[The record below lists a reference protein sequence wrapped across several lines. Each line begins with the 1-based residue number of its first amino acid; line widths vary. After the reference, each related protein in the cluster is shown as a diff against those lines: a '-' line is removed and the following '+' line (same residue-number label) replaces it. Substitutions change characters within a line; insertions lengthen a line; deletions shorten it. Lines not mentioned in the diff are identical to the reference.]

1 MKLIL
6 RSNFNSILKKT
17 LKVILLLT
25 LLVSLTEFILRVIGF
40 GEPVLYQNNGNY
52 ILKPNQKVKRFKGS
66 KVIINKF
73 GMRTNYKWSDNKN
86 LNKILFFGDSVTF
99 GGSYVDNLN
108 LFSEKFCKI
117 KKNSICGNY
126 GTNGYKL
133 ENINLR
139 IDKVTG
145 RLDFDHLIIVSSS
158 SLTTGKSIFFDFPF
172 YENFNYKIFKSTTE
186 IFNHILFKYK
196 IINNYHERK
205 NYKIQKINN
214 ESSINNTK
222 IILKKLSQKGIRIDL
237 FILPTLE
244 NLNEKKKSKHFLEDI
259 TLDNINIINL
269 YEEIY
274 KQDYESLYFNNA
286 HLNEKGHDYLSK
298 LLYKLLK

>member
-6 RSNFNSILKKT
+6 RSNLNSILKKT

-52 ILKPNQKVKRFKGS
+52 ILKPDQKVKRFKGS

-86 LNKILFFGDSVTF
+86 VNKILFFGDSVTF

-139 IDKVTG
+139 IDKVTS

-158 SLTTGKSIFFDFPF
+158 SLTAGKSIFFDFPF
-172 YENFNYKIFKSTTE
+172 YENFNYKIFKAITE
-186 IFNHILFKYK
+186 IFNHFLFKYK
-196 IINNYHERK
+196 IINNYHEKK

-222 IILKKLSQKGIRIDL
+222 IILKKLNQKGIRIDL

-244 NLNEKKKSKHFLEDI
+244 NLNEKKKSKHFLENI
-259 TLDNINIINL
+259 MLDNINIINL